1 MLIGE
6 FNYHRNP
13 SRGCGNL
20 WEQEV
25 RKGNQMIFRSL
36 VAAGMFLLA
45 YADQALA
52 GETLERVKERGKLLC
67 GVHPGTIGFSMA
79 NETKEWAGFGVDYCR
94 AVAAA
99 VLGSANQVT
108 FVPLDAKSR
117 FTALQSGEVDMLSG
131 RSTWTMTRDTSIGLS
146 FAATN
151 LYDGQG
157 FMVRKSS
164 GIRSAIE
171 LGGSSVC
178 TTTGT
183 TTELNLADFF
193 RTLNKPYEI
202 VSFEAVDEVLQAY
215 DNGRCDSY
223 TTDVS
228 GLYANR
234 LKLKVPGDHVILP
247 EVISKE
253 PLALVV
259 RQGDN
264 QWLNIVK
271 WVHFALVNAE
281 ELGVSRANAEESLS
295 AKSPEIRR
303 LLGVEGNFGTGLGL
317 DEQWAYRAL
326 IQVGNY
332 EEIYRHNLGADSKLK
347 IERGL
352 NRLWSTGGLMYAP
365 PIR

>member
-1 MLIGE
+1 M
-6 FNYHRNP
+6 
-13 SRGCGNL
+13 
-20 WEQEV
+20 
-25 RKGNQMIFRSL
+25 
-36 VAAGMFLLA
+36 
-45 YADQALA
+45 
-52 GETLERVKERGKLLC
+52 C

-79 NETKEWAGFGVDYCR
+79 NEAKDWAGFDVDYCR

-99 VLGSANQVT
+99 VLGSAQQVT

-117 FTALQSGEVDMLSG
+117 FTALQSGEVDILSR

-151 LYDGQG
+151 FYDGQG

-164 GIRSAIE
+164 GIRSATE

-183 TTELNLADFF
+183 TTELNLADYF
-193 RTLNKPYEI
+193 RTLGKPYEI

-223 TTDVS
+223 TSDVS

-234 LKLKVPGDHVILP
+234 LKLQTPDDHVILP

-259 RQGDN
+259 RQGDS
-264 QWLNIVK
+264 QWFSIVK

-281 ELGVSRANAEESLS
+281 ELGVSSANADAALS
-295 AKSPEIRR
+295 SASPEIRR
-303 LLGVEGNFGTGLGL
+303 LLGVEGSFGAGLGL
-317 DEQWAYRAL
+317 DEQWAYRAVV
-326 IQVGNY
+326 QVGNY
-332 EEIYRHNLGADSKLK
+332 EEVYRRNLGSESKLK

-352 NRLWSTGGLMYAP
+352 NRIWSAGGLMYAP
-365 PIR
+365 PVR